1 MQQLGRGAQAVA
13 RSEWRARQEVCH
25 RGGGTRL
32 CARAHADAGKRGA
45 AAGRGGGGPRLGGRL
60 GRLRGGACRP
70 ATKPCLSSAGDFFS
84 RRCRGAGAAA
94 PGAAAPGAAAVT
106 ASEASM
112 ASGVP
117 SRCDEDCVG
126 GGAGGSG
133 LGRGGGA
140 LQFGRG
146 AATLAGCG
154 GRGLGRRPRAGQGA
168 AVERRRGAEARPAT
182 CGQGGHRADVGC
194 HRSRAGYQPHHYVGT
209 AALGNHERQEA
220 KGGHRTRRTRR
231 ARRHGRTCGLGIVK
245 HGA

>member
-13 RSEWRARQEVCH
+13 RSERRARQEVCH

-32 CARAHADAGKRGA
+32 CARAHADAGERGA

-70 ATKPCLSSAGDFFS
+70 ATQPCLSSAGDFFS

-94 PGAAAPGAAAVT
+94 PGAAAAT

-117 SRCDEDCVG
+117 SRCDQDCVG
-126 GGAGGSG
+126 GGAGCSG
-133 LGRGGGA
+133 VGRGGGA
-140 LQFGRG
+140 LQLGRG
-146 AATLAGCG
+146 AATLAGWG

-182 CGQGGHRADVGC
+182 CGQGGHRADVGR

-220 KGGHRTRRTRR
+220 KGGHRTRRTRH
-231 ARRHGRTCGLGIVK
+231 ARRHGRACGSGFGIVK